1 MGRQISRS
9 YIQYRPIS
17 NPGWT
22 RRLRTGDNSERRR
35 SADMT
40 EPTIVCPKCNSEIRL
55 TDSLAAPLIAATRQ
69 QFERQLS
76 EKDADIARREQ
87 GVREGERQVLEGRRA
102 LELQVETQVE
112 AQLKL
117 ERARVVADES
127 RKAKLATAA
136 EMDAKVREL
145 VELQE
150 VLKARDEKLAHAQNA
165 EAGLIKKQRELDDAK
180 RELELNV
187 ARRIEDGLAEV
198 RSKALRDAEDGLKQ
212 KVLEK
217 DETILSMQRTIEEL
231 KHKADRGSQQLQG
244 EVQEL
249 ELEALLRTKFPFDG
263 IVPVPKGEFG
273 GDIVQSVKSAGGQTS
288 GTILWEMKRTRNW
301 SDAWLT
307 KLREDQ
313 RAAKAEICVL
323 VSHVL
328 PKNVETFNLVDGV
341 WVAHPRCVLPVA
353 TILRDTLLQ
362 VNMARQ
368 ASEGQQSKTE
378 MVYKYLTGPRFRQ
391 RVEAIV
397 EAFTSMQEDLDKER
411 KVITKQ
417 WAKRE
422 EQIERVM
429 AGTIGMYGDL
439 QGMAGKSLQE
449 IAGLELRALEFDFDS
464 NP

>member
-1 MGRQISRS
+1 
-9 YIQYRPIS
+9 
-17 NPGWT
+17 
-22 RRLRTGDNSERRR
+22 
-35 SADMT
+35 MT
-40 EPTIVCPKCNSEIRL
+40 EPTIVCPQCRNEIRL
-55 TDSLAAPLIAATRQ
+55 TESLAAPLVAATRRE
-69 QFERQLS
+69 FEQRLS
-76 EKDADIARREQ
+76 EKDAEIVIREH
-87 GVREGERQVLEGRRA
+87 GVREKERAVLDAKRAIDGQVA
-102 LELQVETQVE
+102 DQVAAQV
-112 AQLKL
+112 KL
-117 ERARVVADES
+117 ERTRVVAEES
-127 RKAKLATAA
+127 AKAKLASAA
-136 EMDAKVREL
+136 EMDAKAREL
-145 VELQE
+145 AELQE
-150 VLKARDEKLAHAQNA
+150 VLKARNEKLALAQQA
-165 EAGLIKKQRELDDAK
+165 EARLIKKQRELDDAK
-180 RELELNV
+180 RELELTV
-187 ARRIEDGLAEV
+187 EKRVQDGLTEV
-198 RSKALRDAEDGLKQ
+198 RLKALRDAEDGLKQ

-217 DETILSMQRTIEEL
+217 DQVIVSMQRTIEEL
-231 KHKADRGSQQLQG
+231 KQKADRGSQQLQG

-273 GDIVQSVKSAGGQTS
+273 GDIVQSVKSPGGQTS

-341 WVAHPRCVLPVA
+341 WVAHPRCVLPLA
-353 TILRDTLLQ
+353 TVLRDTLLQ